1 MSSLSDTQT
10 ILAYHSFAA
19 QPLVLTPLPQA
30 WQLLGNLL
38 RTKGGS
44 LSTANGASVFVNAL
58 AAKYSRTKG
67 KITSR
72 IKHLDEIG
80 YHAQSHAIS
89 SPSVALGQRLATC
102 HLGVASDRRTSSTTQ
117 TTLEMVRAGQP
128 IQCIARARS
137 LASSTIE
144 DHLVD
149 LYHHGQYPDA
159 PQLFGLTDA
168 IRTEIMAAKNR
179 CVVQAQLQHS
189 NQSKI
194 FVVRTAT
201 H

>member
-1 MSSLSDTQT
+1 M
-10 ILAYHSFAA
+10 
-19 QPLVLTPLPQA
+19 
-30 WQLLGNLL
+30 WQLLGHLP
-38 RTKGGS
+38 RTEGGS
-44 LSTANGASVFVNAL
+44 LSTANGVSVLVNAL

-67 KITSR
+67 AITSR

-80 YHAQSHAIS
+80 YHAHQSHAVNS
-89 SPSVALGQRLATC
+89 FPLVALGQRLATC